1 MKTRISKNCPKE
13 REDCSSVSYWW
24 WVLKHQR
31 SPTEFFFAR
40 AHAAGQ
46 PEASNDRA
54 AAAAGPPEELSFLG
68 AAETAAACK
77 KKEETS
83 KVPTG
88 NETSWISN
96 GDEKKCSSCLSF
108 SLIII
113 IKEAMQIFLGTS
125 IGIGGAAIAAGI
137 QEERMPN

>member
-1 MKTRISKNCPKE
+1 MLLASQKLQMTVLLPPLALLK
-13 REDCSSVSYWW
+13 SSHF
-24 WVLKHQR
+24 L
-31 SPTEFFFAR
+31 
-40 AHAAGQ
+40 
-46 PEASNDRA
+46 
-54 AAAAGPPEELSFLG
+54 GPPKLPPL
-68 AAETAAACK
+68 AK
-77 KKEETS
+77 KETS

-113 IKEAMQIFLGTS
+113 IIKEAMQIFLGTS
-125 IGIGGAAIAAGI
+125 IGIGGAAIPAGI